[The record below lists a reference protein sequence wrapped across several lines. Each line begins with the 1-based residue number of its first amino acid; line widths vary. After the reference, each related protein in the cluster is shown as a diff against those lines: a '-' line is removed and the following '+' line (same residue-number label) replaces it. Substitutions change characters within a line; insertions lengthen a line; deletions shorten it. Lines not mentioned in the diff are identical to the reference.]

1 MTASLSILFLLVAF
15 ILAVLHAV
23 GVGDSRLVAIATA
36 IVVACLIAGEFA

>member
-1 MTASLSILFLLVAF
+1 MTPTLGILFLIIAF
-15 ILAVLHAV
+15 ILAILHAV